1 MKKEKKKYGGY
12 RNLHIEKSDLLR
24 HREWRGFKDTMYDYY
39 RWLVTWKDMIKMV
52 LGDPVAIVRGLW
64 RYRWMSSYLSIPHFI
79 DGFTEGRRGA
89 ALRVTHLH
97 YNTIVKNA
105 SGLILRE
112 FAADERFRPG
122 NKRSKKSFAWTNSS
136 PFSLWRVSPT
146 LKSCPCKRCPYSFRV
161 WSISKS
167 CRRTSTPSK
176 TTAYPQTYVR
186 FRAQRQASQSRTISR
201 RSVAA

>member
-64 RYRWMSSYLSIPHFI
+64 RYRWMASYLSIPHFI

-105 SGLILRE
+105 SELILRE

-122 NKRSKKSFAWTNSS
+122 NKRSKKIVCVDELVPIQFMAG
-136 PFSLWRVSPT
+136 
-146 LKSCPCKRCPYSFRV
+146 CKRPLL
-161 WSISKS
+161 
-167 CRRTSTPSK
+167 
-176 TTAYPQTYVR
+176 
-186 FRAQRQASQSRTISR
+186 
-201 RSVAA
+201 